1 MKRIAMLVMLF
12 LMLFP
17 SAAFAHSS
25 LERSTPG
32 DQEVVTRSLTEIVL
46 EFNSRIEKI
55 STITLLDGQGQEIPV
70 QSSVDGTTLT
80 GTLQEPLP
88 SGQYRVVYKIVA
100 ADGHR
105 IEKEYS
111 FSVDLPEPVETTS
124 PDAGEA
130 AAGEGAAEPEASE
143 PLPSDPE
150 PAQEPSGSGDNSLYY
165 YLGAGAVLFVVA
177 LAFVRRKK

>member
-1 MKRIAMLVMLF
+1 MLVMLF

-17 SAAFAHSS
+17 SGAFAHSS

-124 PDAGEA
+124 PDEDAGGATAGEA
-130 AAGEGAAEPEASE
+130 AAEPQAEPQAETSSSA
-143 PLPSDPE
+143 
-150 PAQEPSGSGDNSLYY
+150 DNSLYY
-165 YLGAGAVLFVVA
+165 YLGAGALLFVVA